1 MIATRQPKRYQ
12 AFNRMALSPGEP
24 QGISGAFRTTHWTVV
39 LQAARP
45 DGDGGENA
53 FAQLYV
59 DYWPPLYGYVRRRG
73 HSREEAQDIA
83 QDFFTRLLEK
93 RGLAGLQREGG
104 RFRSFLLRAMVN
116 FLADGWERTH
126 AQKRGSGRKPLS
138 LDAESL
144 SEKRVE
150 RATSPCRWA
159 ICPAEGKEA
168 STARPAPAEQTT
180 PPAPPP
186 GW

>member
-116 FLADGWERTH
+116 FLADGWDRTH

-150 RATSPCRWA
+150 RATSPCRWEIGRA
-159 ICPAEGKEA
+159 HV
-168 STARPAPAEQTT
+168 
-180 PPAPPP
+180 
-186 GW
+186 